1 MVPNKELRLGELEK
15 GVGRRRPFSPRAGWR
30 CMDILIPCV
39 VGKAERTLL
48 LRITKEKD
56 RGDDCGPA
64 LG

>member
-15 GVGRRRPFSPRAGWR
+15 GAGRRRPFSPRAGWQG
-30 CMDILIPCV
+30 MDILILCV

-48 LRITKEKD
+48 RVTKEKD
-56 RGDDCGPA
+56 RGDDCGQA